1 MKKCRKITAH
11 LNGKMENDLLF
22 SVYYLLLSESTPP
35 STTRL
40 KLLYPK
46 RGPVFLIL
54 LVYHVGSPRSTL
66 APLTKCTRLY
76 SKLNYFYQVFYTLAL
91 LTKCIRLHSKLN
103 YLYRVFLFFRS
114 LHQHV
119 RFNEIFMNH
128 SLNKEVGYHPKLLF
142 GDQYSISDTLTRRP
156 GDNKK
161 SLMRSSTNPQ
171 EYYVK
176 PSMVFELPPLGL
188 G

>member
-1 MKKCRKITAH
+1 M
-11 LNGKMENDLLF
+11 
-22 SVYYLLLSESTPP
+22 
-35 STTRL
+35 
-40 KLLYPK
+40 
-46 RGPVFLIL
+46 FLVL

-76 SKLNYFYQVFYTLAL
+76 SKWNYFYQVFSTLAP
-91 LTKCIRLHSKLN
+91 LTKCTRLHSKLN

-142 GDQYSISDTLTRRP
+142 GYRYSISDTSTRRP
-156 GDNKK
+156 GDNKN

-171 EYYVK
+171 DYYHQSCIVVK
-176 PSMVFELPPLGL
+176 S
-188 G
+188 